1 MSPRPRHLGMAAAAA
16 LLIAGTAGGPA
27 RAAGDLFL
35 YNWTDY
41 TSPELIK
48 KFEAETGVKVTLDT
62 YDSNETL
69 LAKLKSGGTGYD
81 IVVVS
86 SDFVP
91 IFAKEG
97 LIQKIDAPKL
107 AGYANILDR
116 WKSPAWD
123 KDNQYSIPYD
133 WGVTS
138 FSYNSKKLQETPD
151 SLKFLFE
158 PPEDAKGKIGMF
170 GSPSE
175 VISLAEVYLG
185 LPPCQTDTA
194 NMKRVSDLLEAQAP
208 FVKVYNSDGIIDRQG
223 SGETLVHQA
232 WNGDAARTRA
242 QNADVRFVFPKEGVV
257 GWMDNVA
264 VPTSAKDLDNA
275 KLFISFLMKPEN
287 SGLSS
292 NFTHYASAIAGA
304 ENSYDPALRD
314 APELKV
320 PTDEKIVFTPSCPE
334 AATKLMDRVWTKLK
348 K

>member
-1 MSPRPRHLGMAAAAA
+1 MWGRAPS
-16 LLIAGTAGGPA
+16 A
-27 RAAGDLFL
+27 RAAGDLFI

-41 TSPELIK
+41 TSPDVIK
-48 KFEAETGVKVTLDT
+48 KFEAETGIKVTLDT

-97 LIQKIDAPKL
+97 LIQKLDAPKM
-107 AGYANILDR
+107 AGYSSIMDR
-116 WKSPAWD
+116 WKSPPWD
-123 KDNQYSIPYD
+123 KDNQYTIPYD

-138 FSYNSKKLQETPD
+138 FSVNTKQVKEPVD
-151 SLKFLFE
+151 SLKTLFQ
-158 PPEDAKGKIGMF
+158 PPEDAKGKVGMF

-185 LPPCQTDTA
+185 MTPCQTDTG
-194 NMKRVSDLLEAQAP
+194 NMKKVSDLLEAQAP

-223 SGETLVHQA
+223 SGETWIHEV
-232 WNGDAARTRA
+232 WNGDSARARA
-242 QNADVRFVFPKEGVV
+242 NNPDIKFIFPKEGVV
-257 GWMDNVA
+257 GWMDNIA
-264 VPTSAKDLDNA
+264 VPTSAKDPENA
-275 KLFISFLMKPEN
+275 KKFVEFMMKPEN

-292 NFTHYASAIAGA
+292 NFTHYASAITGA
-304 ENSYDPALRD
+304 ETAYDPALRD

-320 PTDEKIVFTPSCPE
+320 PADLKIAFTPSCPE
-334 AATKLMDRVWTKLK
+334 DAIKLMDRVWTKLK